1 MRRSGTGQGTLL
13 VVRDG
18 SLDPLGGL
26 GWVGIPMERYGT
38 GRGTVEEVRYGTW
51 IFPEVRDELRDLEE
65 VRDMLMDPPGGSGQ
79 VGKPS

>member
-1 MRRSGTGQGTLL
+1 
-13 VVRDG
+13 
-18 SLDPLGGL
+18 
-26 GWVGIPMERYGT
+26 MERYGT
-38 GRGTVEEVRYGTW
+38 GRGTVEEVRDGTW